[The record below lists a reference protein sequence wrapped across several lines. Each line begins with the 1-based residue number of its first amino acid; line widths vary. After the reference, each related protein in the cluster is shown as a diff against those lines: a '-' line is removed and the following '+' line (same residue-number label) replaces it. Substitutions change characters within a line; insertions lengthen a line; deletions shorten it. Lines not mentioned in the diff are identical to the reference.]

1 MKLRALLA
9 ATWSYRGFIAT
20 SVASEFRS
28 RLARSRLGMAW
39 LVLQPLA
46 QVVVFA
52 VILSNVLAARLEGVN
67 NSYAYAMYLLAGIAC
82 WTLFNEVIL
91 RCTTVFVDHGSL
103 LRKMN
108 FPRITLPAIAVGSSL
123 VANAC
128 LMIVLVVAAGVLGF
142 GVSSAWAWLPLLMLL
157 TTALAAGIGLLLGT
171 LHVFLRDVGQVIT
184 VVLQFWFWATPIV
197 YPAAIVP
204 ASFHGILQAN
214 PVAPLVK
221 AYQDVILYGRG
232 PDASIWLTV
241 AVAAVFL
248 PLALLVF
255 RRASAELVDAL

>member
-1 MKLRALLA
+1 MRIPALLA
-9 ATWSYRGFIAT
+9 AVWGYRGFIAT
-20 SVASEFRS
+20 SVANEFKS
-28 RLARSRLGMAW
+28 RLARSRLGIAW

-52 VILSNVLAARLEGVN
+52 AILANVLAARLEGVS
-67 NSYAYAMYLLAGIAC
+67 NSYAYAVYLLAGIAC

-91 RCTTVFVDHGSL
+91 RCTTVFVDNGSL

-108 FPRITLPAIAVGSSL
+108 FPRITLPAIAVCSAL

-128 LMIVLVVAAGVLGF
+128 LMLVLIIAASLLGF
-142 GVSSAWAWLPLLMLL
+142 GVSPAWAWLPALMLL

-171 LHVFLRDVGQVIT
+171 LHVFLRDVGQVIA
-184 VVLQFWFWATPIV
+184 VILQFWFWATPIV
-197 YPAAIVP
+197 YPSTIVP
-204 ASFHGILQAN
+204 ASFRGVLQAN

-221 AYQDVILYGRG
+221 GYQDVILYGRG
-232 PDASIWLTV
+232 PDEAIWLTV
-241 AVAAVFL
+241 VVAAVFL
-248 PLALLVF
+248 LLALLVF

>member
-1 MKLRALLA
+1 MRLPALVSA
-9 ATWSYRGFIAT
+9 AWSYRGFIAT
-20 SVASEFRS
+20 SVAAEFKS

-46 QVVVFA
+46 QVIVFA
-52 VILSNVLAARLEGVN
+52 AILSNVLAARLEGVS
-67 NSYAYAMYLLAGIAC
+67 NSYAYAVYLLAGIAC

-123 VANAC
+123 VANVC
-128 LMIVLVVAAGVLGF
+128 LMAILVVAAGLLGF
-142 GVSSAWAWLPLLMLL
+142 GVSPAWAWLPVLMLV

-171 LHVFLRDVGQVIT
+171 LHVFVRDVGQVIA

-197 YPAAIVP
+197 YPATIVP
-204 ASFHGILQAN
+204 EGFHRVLAAN

-221 AYQDVILYGRG
+221 SYQDVILYGRG

-241 AVAAVFL
+241 AVAVVFL
-248 PLALLVF
+248 LLALLVF